1 MNKKIFIIFVAF
13 FILFS
18 SCSSAKVEP
27 KINEKLNYTEEDILQ
42 NEISEIRKL
51 ISVDPIKALWRASFI
66 SDQQIKN
73 ECIENCFN
81 QFEIAI
87 NDKDYFEAQ
96 KYYTSFLALG
106 VKVESSK
113 EKLIV
118 PIISPLFEYKL

>member
-18 SCSSAKVEP
+18 GCSSAKVES
-27 KINEKLNYTEEDILQ
+27 KLNEKLNYTEEDILQ

-81 QFEIAI
+81 QFEI
-87 NDKDYFEAQ
+87 
-96 KYYTSFLALG
+96 S
-106 VKVESSK
+106 VK
-113 EKLIV
+113 
-118 PIISPLFEYKL
+118 